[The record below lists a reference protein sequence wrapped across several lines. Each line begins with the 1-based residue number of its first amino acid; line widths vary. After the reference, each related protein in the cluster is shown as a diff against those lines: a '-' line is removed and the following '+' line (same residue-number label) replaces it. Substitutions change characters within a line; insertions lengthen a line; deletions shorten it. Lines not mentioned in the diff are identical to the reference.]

1 MSNDEMTMMN
11 TETQLSAL
19 AVEVRRT
26 LSAAQAMHLDQLE
39 LRIRDQRE
47 RFTQGLLEVGRCL
60 NEAKDAEIVPHGYW
74 VDWVAANT
82 GLNIR
87 SAQRL
92 MRAAREIPKTSAL
105 SLLDFSKVS
114 ALLALPAEERED
126 FARDADAEHAT
137 LRQLEAAIREKKE
150 AEQRAE
156 AAERD
161 MRDAQFRAKIEKDDK
176 EKALR
181 RANQLGAMLDNA
193 RNNPTVVER
202 EVIPAD
208 YEAMKARDLAAADR
222 IREAEDYAEAQE
234 ERVRALQ
241 SQLDAAR
248 NDGGQ
253 ADDVQRFI
261 AACSTFYGEV
271 CRYQNMD
278 DAQLLGGKT
287 RADLESM
294 RSWVGMIRAWC
305 GTMDVRLSERSSV
318 EVDGD
323 VR

>member
-1 MSNDEMTMMN
+1 MSNDVMTVTM
-11 TETQLSAL
+11 TDQRIKDLSEHIRMRISPQQQ
-19 AVEVRRT
+19 V
-26 LSAAQAMHLDQLE
+26 HLDQLE

-114 ALLALPAEERED
+114 ALLALPAEEREE

-137 LRQLEAAIREKKE
+137 LRQLEQAIREKKE

-156 AAERD
+156 AAERE
-161 MRDAQFRAKIEKDDK
+161 MRDAKLRAKIERDDK
-176 EKALR
+176 DRVLR
-181 RANQLGAMLDNA
+181 RANELGAMLDNA

-202 EVIPAD
+202 EVVPAD

-234 ERVRALQ
+234 ERVRELQ
-241 SQLDAAR
+241 AKLDAAR

-261 AACSTFYGEV
+261 AACSAFYGEV

-278 DAQLLGGKT
+278 DAQLLRGKS

-294 RSWVGMIRAWC
+294 RTWVSMITAWANAM
-305 GTMDVRLSERSSV
+305 GVRLSVPVTMEA
-318 EVDGD
+318 DGY

>member
-1 MSNDEMTMMN
+1 MSNDVMTVTM
-11 TETQLSAL
+11 TDQRIKDLSEHIRL
-19 AVEVRRT
+19 RISPQQQV
-26 LSAAQAMHLDQLE
+26 HLDQLE

-114 ALLALPAEERED
+114 ALLALPAEEREE
-126 FARDADAEHAT
+126 FARENDAENST

-150 AEQRAE
+150 AQRQRDRALE
-156 AAERD
+156 ETERATHKI
-161 MRDAQFRAKIEKDDK
+161 DAMERELEDARF
-176 EKALR
+176 AL
-181 RANQLGAMLDNA
+181 
-193 RNNPTVVER
+193 NNIPVVER
-202 EVIPAD
+202 EVAPAD

-248 NDGGQ
+248 TEGGQ
-253 ADDVQRFI
+253 VDDVQRFI

-278 DAQLLGGKT
+278 DAQLLGSKT

>member
-11 TETQLSAL
+11 TEWLQLSTLSA
-19 AVEVRRT
+19 EVRRT

-60 NEAKDAEIVPHGYW
+60 NEAKDARLVPHGCW
-74 VDWVAANT
+74 QDWVAAHT
-82 GLNIR
+82 GLNVR

-105 SLLDFSKVS
+105 SHLDFSKVS

-126 FARDADAEHAT
+126 FAREADAENAT

-150 AEQRAE
+150 AERQRDQARE
-156 AAERD
+156 ETERD
-161 MRDAQFRAKIEKDDK
+161 QRKICALERQLEDA
-176 EKALR
+176 EKAL
-181 RANQLGAMLDNA
+181 
-193 RNNPTVVER
+193 NNIPVVER
-202 EVIPAD
+202 EVAPAD
-208 YEAMKARDLAAADR
+208 YEAMKARDLASADR

-248 NDGGQ
+248 TEGGQ
-253 ADDVQRFI
+253 VDEVQRFI

-294 RSWVGMIRAWC
+294 RSWVGMIRAYRAY
-305 GTMDVRLSERSSV
+305 TTVASK
-318 EVDGD
+318 
-323 VR
+323 

>member
-19 AVEVRRT
+19 AAEVRRT

-60 NEAKDAEIVPHGYW
+60 VEAKEAQLVPHGCW
-74 VDWVAANT
+74 QDWVAAHT
-82 GLNIR
+82 GLNVR

-105 SLLDFSKVS
+105 SHLDFSKVS
-114 ALLALPAEERED
+114 ALLALPAEQRED
-126 FARDADAEHAT
+126 FAQEADAEHST

-150 AEQRAE
+150 AERQRDQALE
-156 AAERD
+156 ETERKTHKI
-161 MRDAQFRAKIEKDDK
+161 DAMERELEDARF
-176 EKALR
+176 AL
-181 RANQLGAMLDNA
+181 
-193 RNNPTVVER
+193 NNLPVVER

-234 ERVRALQ
+234 ERVRELQ
-241 SQLDAAR
+241 AKLDAAR
-248 NDGGQ
+248 AEDGRG
-253 ADDVQRFI
+253 DEVQRFI

-294 RSWVGMIRAWC
+294 RSWVSMIRTWC

>member
-1 MSNDEMTMMN
+1 MSNDVMTVTM
-11 TETQLSAL
+11 TDQRIKDLSEHIRMRISPQQQ
-19 AVEVRRT
+19 V
-26 LSAAQAMHLDQLE
+26 HLDQLE

-114 ALLALPAEERED
+114 ALLALPAEEREE
-126 FARDADAEHAT
+126 FARENDAKNAT
-137 LRQLEAAIREKKE
+137 LRQLEAAIRGRKE
-150 AEQRAE
+150 AERQLDQVRE
-156 AAERD
+156 ETERD
-161 MRDAQFRAKIEKDDK
+161 QRKIGELERQLEDAEY
-176 EKALR
+176 AL
-181 RANQLGAMLDNA
+181 
-193 RNNPTVVER
+193 NNLPVVER
-202 EVIPAD
+202 EVVPAD

-234 ERVRALQ
+234 ERVRELQ
-241 SQLDAAR
+241 AKLDAAR

-261 AACSTFYGEV
+261 AACSAFYGEV

-278 DAQLLGGKT
+278 DAQLLRGKS

-294 RSWVGMIRAWC
+294 RTWVSMITAWANSM
-305 GTMDVRLSERSSV
+305 GVRLSVPVTMEA
-318 EVDGD
+318 DGY

>member
-1 MSNDEMTMMN
+1 MSNDNMTTML
-11 TETQLSAL
+11 TEGQISAL
-19 AVEVRRT
+19 AADVRRS
-26 LSAAQAMHLDQLE
+26 LSEAQATHLDQLE
-39 LRIRDQRE
+39 VRIRDQRE
-47 RFTQGLLEVGRCL
+47 RFTQGLLEIGRCL
-60 NEAKDAEIVPHGYW
+60 VEAKEAQLVPHGCW
-74 VDWVAANT
+74 QDWVAAHT
-82 GLNIR
+82 GLSLR

-105 SLLDFSKVS
+105 SHLDFSKIS

-126 FARDADAEHAT
+126 FARENDAENAT

-150 AEQRAE
+150 AERQRDQARE
-156 AAERD
+156 EKERD
-161 MRDAQFRAKIEKDDK
+161 QRKIGVLERQLEDAEY
-176 EKALR
+176 AL
-181 RANQLGAMLDNA
+181 
-193 RNNPTVVER
+193 NNIPVVER
-202 EVIPAD
+202 EVPPAD
-208 YEAMKARDLAAADR
+208 YEAMKARDLAAAAR

-241 SQLDAAR
+241 AELDAAR
-248 NDGGQ
+248 AEDGHG
-253 ADDVQRFI
+253 DEVQRFI

-271 CRYQNMD
+271 CRYQNQG
-278 DAQLLGGKT
+278 DAQLLGGKS

-305 GTMDVRLSERSSV
+305 GTMDVRLSERTGV

>member
-1 MSNDEMTMMN
+1 MSNDEMMVTM
-11 TETQLSAL
+11 TEQRIKDLSEHIRL
-19 AVEVRRT
+19 RISPKQQV
-26 LSAAQAMHLDQLE
+26 HLDQLE

-60 NEAKDAEIVPHGYW
+60 VEAKEAQLVPHGCW
-74 VDWVAANT
+74 QDWVAAHT
-82 GLNIR
+82 GLNVR

-105 SLLDFSKVS
+105 SHLDFSKVS

-126 FARDADAEHAT
+126 FARENDAENST

-150 AEQRAE
+150 AQRQRDRALE
-156 AAERD
+156 ETERATHKI
-161 MRDAQFRAKIEKDDK
+161 DAMERELEDARF
-176 EKALR
+176 AL
-181 RANQLGAMLDNA
+181 
-193 RNNPTVVER
+193 NNLPVVER
-202 EVIPAD
+202 EVAPAD
-208 YEAMKARDLAAADR
+208 YEAMKARDLAAAAR

-248 NDGGQ
+248 TEGGQ
-253 ADDVQRFI
+253 GDEVQRFI

>member
-1 MSNDEMTMMN
+1 MSNDEMMVTM
-11 TETQLSAL
+11 TEQRIKDLSEHIRL
-19 AVEVRRT
+19 RISPKQQV
-26 LSAAQAMHLDQLE
+26 HLDQLE

-60 NEAKDAEIVPHGYW
+60 VEAKEAQLVPHGCW
-74 VDWVAANT
+74 QDWVAAHT
-82 GLNIR
+82 GLNVR

-105 SLLDFSKVS
+105 SHLDFSKVS

-126 FARDADAEHAT
+126 FARENDAENST

-150 AEQRAE
+150 AQRQRDRALE
-156 AAERD
+156 ETERATHKI
-161 MRDAQFRAKIEKDDK
+161 DAMERELEDARF
-176 EKALR
+176 AL
-181 RANQLGAMLDNA
+181 
-193 RNNPTVVER
+193 NNLPVVER
-202 EVIPAD
+202 EVAPAD
-208 YEAMKARDLAAADR
+208 YEAMKARDLAAAAR

-248 NDGGQ
+248 TEGGQ
-253 ADDVQRFI
+253 VDDVQRFI

>member
-1 MSNDEMTMMN
+1 MSNDVMTVTM
-11 TETQLSAL
+11 TDQRIKDLSEHIRL
-19 AVEVRRT
+19 RISPQQQV
-26 LSAAQAMHLDQLE
+26 HLDQLE

-126 FARDADAEHAT
+126 FARENDAENAT

-150 AEQRAE
+150 AERQRDQA
-156 AAERD
+156 RD
-161 MRDAQFRAKIEKDDK
+161 EKDQSRRMIRTLKDQLADA
-176 EKALR
+176 ENAL
-181 RANQLGAMLDNA
+181 
-193 RNNPTVVER
+193 NNLPVVER
-202 EVIPAD
+202 EVVPAD

-248 NDGGQ
+248 TEGGQ
-253 ADDVQRFI
+253 VDEVQRFI

-278 DAQLLGGKT
+278 DAQLLRGKS

-305 GTMDVRLSERSSV
+305 NTMDVRLSERSSV

>member
-11 TETQLSAL
+11 TEWLQLSTLSA
-19 AVEVRRT
+19 EVRRT

-60 NEAKDAEIVPHGYW
+60 NEAKDARLVPHGCW
-74 VDWVAANT
+74 QDWVAAHT
-82 GLNIR
+82 GLNVR

-105 SLLDFSKVS
+105 SHLDFSKVS

-126 FARDADAEHAT
+126 FAREADAENAT

-150 AEQRAE
+150 AERQRDQARE
-156 AAERD
+156 ETERD
-161 MRDAQFRAKIEKDDK
+161 QRKICALERQLEDA
-176 EKALR
+176 EKAL
-181 RANQLGAMLDNA
+181 
-193 RNNPTVVER
+193 NNIPVVER
-202 EVIPAD
+202 EVAPAD
-208 YEAMKARDLAAADR
+208 YEAMKARDLASADR

-248 NDGGQ
+248 TEGGQ
-253 ADDVQRFI
+253 VDEVQRFI

-305 GTMDVRLSERSSV
+305 NTMDVRLSERSSV